1 MNAGRGTAHHG
12 APQEAAA
19 RFESGVPENP
29 CLLQQMHR
37 WPRKAAALNS
47 GAGKDVEAVPR

>member
-1 MNAGRGTAHHG
+1 MIC
-12 APQEAAA
+12 
-19 RFESGVPENP
+19 V
-29 CLLQQMHR
+29 QQMHQ